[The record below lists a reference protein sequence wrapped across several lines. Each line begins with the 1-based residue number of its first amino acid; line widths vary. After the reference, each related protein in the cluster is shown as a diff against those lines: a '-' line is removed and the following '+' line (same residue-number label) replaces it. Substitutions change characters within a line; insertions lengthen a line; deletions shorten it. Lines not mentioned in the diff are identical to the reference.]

1 MNFCNNCYKNPIFL
15 NKLTIMAECFFQ
27 KKFNNM
33 NTMTMELGGKTINI
47 GWKSTIILSFIPVQL
62 NSWEFISQLFSFVTP
77 IKF

>member
-1 MNFCNNCYKNPIFL
+1 
-15 NKLTIMAECFFQ
+15 
-27 KKFNNM
+27 M